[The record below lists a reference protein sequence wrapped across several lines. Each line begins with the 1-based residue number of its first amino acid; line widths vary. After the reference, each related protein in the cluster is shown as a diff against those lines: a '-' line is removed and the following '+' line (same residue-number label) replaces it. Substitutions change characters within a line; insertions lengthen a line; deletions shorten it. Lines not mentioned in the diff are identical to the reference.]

1 MVRLLLEIVFLIG
14 TVGGLG
20 YYVLCLWSAFR
31 FLEFERRFH
40 SNAREF
46 APPASILK
54 PLKGADREIYASF
67 RSHCLQNYGEYE
79 IIFGVNDLEDEAV
92 PLVRQLM
99 AEFPD
104 RKIRLVVCTEVLGTN
119 RKVSNMIQMLRH
131 ARYDFVVVNDSDIR
145 VSADYLKHV
154 LAHFADPKVGLVT
167 TVYRGVAAKSVGSK
181 LESNGIATDFTA
193 GVLAAR
199 QIERGIHFA
208 LGSTMAMRR
217 NVLEEIGGFHAIVD
231 YLADDFELGQRVAAA
246 GHEVILC
253 GEVVDTFLPPYK
265 LKPFFEHQLRW
276 ARSTRDSRKLGY
288 AGVGLTFGLPWAIL
302 LSVAARGATWS
313 WLLLVAA
320 LVVRLA
326 MALMV
331 GFGVLQDRSA
341 LRQLW
346 LVPLRDVM
354 ALVIWLWSYAGN
366 TIMWRGDRFILKDGK
381 MYPVRSDGAQA
392 DERFAV
398 SHDAGESLPS

>member
-1 MVRLLLEIVFLIG
+1 MVRKLLELVFFLG
-14 TVGGLG
+14 TLGGLG
-20 YYVLCLWSAFR
+20 YYVLCLWSALR
-31 FLEFERRFH
+31 FLRFDRSFH
-40 SNAREF
+40 REAQEF
-46 APPASILK
+46 APPVSILK

-79 IIFGVNDLEDEAV
+79 IIFGVNGIEDEAV

-99 AEFPD
+99 AEFPQH
-104 RKIRLVVCTEVLGTN
+104 KIRLAVCTEVRGTN
-119 RKVSNMIQMLRH
+119 RKVSNLIQMLRY

-145 VSADYLKHV
+145 VSANYLKRV
-154 LAHFADPKVGLVT
+154 LAHFADKKVGLVT

-199 QIERGIHFA
+199 QIEGGIHFA

-217 NVLEEIGGFHAIVD
+217 NVLEAIGGFQSIVD

-253 GEVVDTFLPPYK
+253 GEVVETFLPAYT
-265 LKPFFEHQLRW
+265 LKCFFEHQLRW

-288 AGVGLTFGLPWAIL
+288 AGVGLTFGLPWAML
-302 LSVAARGATWS
+302 LAVAARGARWS
-313 WLLLVAA
+313 WVLLGAA

-326 MALMV
+326 MAAMV
-331 GFGVLQDRSA
+331 GFGILRDRSA
-341 LRQLW
+341 LRELW

-381 MYPVRSDGAQA
+381 MYPIRSD
-392 DERFAV
+392 DEKPFAV
-398 SHDAGESLPS
+398 SHDPGESLTS